1 MKIIEVTKN
10 LLLPINNEEAD
21 LLLKFNDGNSVSR
34 KDLNERQIEIAN
46 HLVNK
51 DVLLRTNQDGR
62 INYTKKAP

>member
-1 MKIIEVTKN
+1 MKIIEVTAG